1 MDEAMCKVTHLIQ
14 LHSVGPC
21 PVGRVTMEVED
32 DCLSIISDE
41 ALMIM
46 VMVSACLEIVGGRE
60 DVPHTHLDVLVD
72 IDIEILS
79 VG

>member
-1 MDEAMCKVTHLIQ
+1 MCNCNVTHLIQ
-14 LHSVGPC
+14 LYSVGSC
-21 PVGRVTMEVED
+21 PIGRVAMEVED

-41 ALMIM
+41 TLMIM
-46 VMVSACLEIVGGRE
+46 VSPGLEIIGGRE